1 MADNVA
7 ITAGTGTIVATDEA
21 GGAQYQ
27 RVKITD
33 GTADSVVHLKVVA
46 EDAAHT
52 TGDTGLVAMAVR
64 QDTAAAL
71 GTTDGDYMP
80 LIVDATGRLWVHS
93 ADLATIAAAVSTQ
106 MQVDVVAALPA
117 GTNTIGATRDAGPAW
132 TSVFGVSGAAFESTD
147 ASTPVAVTDAPSGG
161 EKLVI
166 DDIVFG
172 VDTAMQVDFTEE
184 TSGTVIFSF
193 FAGANTNWQFTPRGK
208 VKLATADKKLFVDTS
223 VAGNIA
229 VTISYHS
236 EA

>member
-80 LIVDATGRLWVHS
+80 LIVDATGRL
-93 ADLATIAAAVSTQ
+93 
-106 MQVDVVAALPA
+106 
-117 GTNTIGATRDAGPAW
+117 
-132 TSVFGVSGAAFESTD
+132 
-147 ASTPVAVTDAPSGG
+147 
-161 EKLVI
+161 
-166 DDIVFG
+166 
-172 VDTAMQVDFTEE
+172 
-184 TSGTVIFSF
+184 
-193 FAGANTNWQFTPRGK
+193 
-208 VKLATADKKLFVDTS
+208 
-223 VAGNIA
+223 
-229 VTISYHS
+229 
-236 EA
+236 